1 MQFQGDAACVHPER
15 SWEVHPLLLVDSPE
29 GTAFTVLHVH
39 QTLLSPIPHPFVAP
53 LLCRSI
59 LPPIDRL
66 RHQSTS
72 ASISFHS
79 LDLCVAVSNI
89 SLGVVCVYSG
99 LVSMMTFVLKL
110 FWFPFARV
118 GGCEFQSQRDRFSV
132 PTLAV
137 EPVGDSLLSS
147 F

>member
-1 MQFQGDAACVHPER
+1 MQFQRDAACVHPER
-15 SWEVHPLLLVDSPE
+15 SWEVRPLLLVDSPE
-29 GTAFTVLHVH
+29 GTAFTVLHVD
-39 QTLLSPIPHPFVAP
+39 QTLLSSIPHPFVAP
-53 LLCRSI
+53 LLFRSI

-79 LDLCVAVSNI
+79 LDLCVEVSNI